1 MSNLRPHFS
10 LWLGTLASLMLGC
23 TPAPQVPV
31 GTEPGAPLPGLRP
44 LELARFEQGKTFFD
58 HVFTPEEG
66 LGPLF
71 NENQCS
77 ACHTDPVSGGT
88 GEQRVLKAS
97 RVLADGRCDFLA
109 GERGQNIRQQATALI
124 KRLGVQRETPPP
136 EATALGRFSPPFL
149 FGLGL
154 LEAIP
159 EAELLKR
166 ADPTDRDG
174 DGISGRPGRTPDGAL
189 GRFGRKAD
197 IATLTDFVATALRL
211 EMGLTSPLQ
220 PREAGL
226 NGEPLPSEADP
237 VPDPEVP
244 METLQRLVDFVRF
257 LAPLAPE
264 PLAADARR
272 DSVVAGGRIFQEL
285 GCPSCHVPSMITGRS
300 AIPALDRKRVFL
312 YSDLLLHD
320 MGPELADVC
329 SVGAEPSELRT
340 EPLAGLRFRKA
351 FLHDGR
357 ARSVRDA
364 ILLHGGEAA
373 KARARFGQLDW
384 ASQLLLL
391 RFLDSL

>member
-1 MSNLRPHFS
+1 MSNLQPH
-10 LWLGTLASLMLGC
+10 LPVWLGTLVSLMLAC

-44 LELARFEQGKTFFD
+44 PELSRFEQGKALFD
-58 HVFTPEEG
+58 RVFTPEEG

-97 RVLADGRCDFLA
+97 RVLAGGRCDFLA
-109 GERGQNIRQQATALI
+109 GDRGQNIRRQATASL
-124 KRLGVQRETPPP
+124 KHLGVQPETPPP
-136 EATALGRFSPPFL
+136 EAAALGRFSPPFL

-159 EAELLKR
+159 DAELLKR
-166 ADPTDRDG
+166 ADPGDRDG
-174 DGISGRPGRTPDGAL
+174 DGISGRPGRAPSGAL

-257 LAPLAPE
+257 LAPLSPE

-300 AIPALDRKRVFL
+300 EMPALDRKRVFL
-312 YSDLLLHD
+312 YSDVLLHD
-320 MGPELADVC
+320 MGAELADVC
-329 SVGAEPSELRT
+329 SAGAEPSELRT

-357 ARSVRDA
+357 ARSVREA